1 MSSTT
6 RVLVS
11 GASGFLGTHIV
22 NQLLSSGYN
31 VRALARGSKV
41 ALLKAAYADAG
52 ERVEVFE
59 INDISRDNFPEVFEG
74 IDALI
79 HSASPLAGKGEPEAL
94 INAAVEGTL
103 NIVRQ
108 AEKGG
113 VKKVVITGS
122 IVSVRN
128 PDNSLT
134 ANDWNPVTKE
144 AALSGTLPPM
154 GVYAASKKYA
164 ELAAW
169 EWADAHPHVD
179 VTLINPPY
187 LYGALTP
194 QLRAIIESGKPN
206 DYSLFSTTTNVYH
219 LLFPNGSFTASRM
232 YGSVEDIAKLHVLA
246 LKGKPA
252 SEVGRKRF
260 IVANPLVIDWNEA
273 LEVLKKEKPEL
284 NGRFI
289 QGKADAPQ
297 PLPKLEYERLE
308 EVLGF
313 KKADFTPFETTLLAT
328 IDSLLEVEK
337 KWMATGEELAV
348 PPPS

>member
-6 RVLVS
+6 RILVS

-22 NQLLSSGYN
+22 NQLLSYGYN

-41 ALLKAAYADAG
+41 AVLKAAYADVG
-52 ERVEVFE
+52 DRVEVFE
-59 INDISRDNFPEVFEG
+59 INDISHDAFPEVFVG

-79 HSASPLAGKGEPEAL
+79 HSASPLPGRGEPAAL

-108 AEKGG
+108 AEKAGI
-113 VKKVVITGS
+113 KIIVVTGS
-122 IVSVRN
+122 IVSVTN

-134 ANDWNPVTKE
+134 SN
-144 AALSGTLPPM
+144 
-154 GVYAASKKYA
+154 ASKKYA

-169 EWADAHPHVD
+169 EWADGHPHVD
-179 VTLINPPY
+179 LTFINPPY
-187 LYGALTP
+187 LYGPLTP

-206 DYSLFSTTTNVYH
+206 DYSLFSTTTSIYQ
-219 LLFPNGSFTASRM
+219 LLFPNGSFTPFRM

-284 NGRFI
+284 AGRFI
-289 QGKADAPQ
+289 QGKAEAPK

-308 EVLGF
+308 DVLGF
-313 KKADFTPFETTLLAT
+313 KGTDFTPFETTLLTT

-337 KWMATGEELAV
+337 KWIAGEELAL
-348 PPPS
+348 PPSW